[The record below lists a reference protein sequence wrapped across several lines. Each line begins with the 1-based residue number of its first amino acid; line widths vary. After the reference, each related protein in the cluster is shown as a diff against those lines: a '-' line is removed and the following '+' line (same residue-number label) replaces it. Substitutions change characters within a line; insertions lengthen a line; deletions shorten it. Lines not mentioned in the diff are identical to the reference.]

1 MLKEECTVA
10 GKDLVSVATSDLRLR
25 LGLSGDAIT
34 IGCPNWGREPRSIL
48 APACRR
54 NVDQEVEELIA
65 SSMELNRS

>member
-34 IGCPNWGREPRSIL
+34 IGCPNWGREPRSSWCLRADVTLI
-48 APACRR
+48 RR
-54 NVDQEVEELIA
+54 WK
-65 SSMELNRS
+65 S